1 MKLTCAC
8 IAKINVL
15 TKKKKK
21 NWKKKKADKN
31 RRNEPHYVH
40 ANQKKESEMKYPE
53 HKLKEMNKERT

>member
-1 MKLTCAC
+1 MHCKDKCFD
-8 IAKINVL
+8 
-15 TKKKKK
+15 KKKEK